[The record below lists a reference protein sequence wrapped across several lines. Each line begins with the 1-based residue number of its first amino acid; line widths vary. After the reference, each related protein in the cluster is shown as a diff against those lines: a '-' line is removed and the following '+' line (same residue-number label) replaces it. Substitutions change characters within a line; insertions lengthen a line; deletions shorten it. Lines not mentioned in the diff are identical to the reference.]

1 MDLSNSPKFPQ
12 MFGDLVTGR
21 GITAYDYLD
30 FAGLF
35 GSSIQ
40 YLPPVY
46 GACAKMVL
54 GEATQ
59 VSLLRRAGRGSLIL
73 GRDLTRPTWVPE
85 KRTTSLD
92 MMLNVTIGF
101 LSSSDMVPEK
111 EEATEALSEWT
122 EVDSINH
129 MVQAH

>member
-1 MDLSNSPKFPQ
+1 
-12 MFGDLVTGR
+12 
-21 GITAYDYLD
+21 
-30 FAGLF
+30 
-35 GSSIQ
+35 
-40 YLPPVY
+40 
-46 GACAKMVL
+46 
-54 GEATQ
+54 
-59 VSLLRRAGRGSLIL
+59 
-73 GRDLTRPTWVPE
+73 
-85 KRTTSLD
+85 